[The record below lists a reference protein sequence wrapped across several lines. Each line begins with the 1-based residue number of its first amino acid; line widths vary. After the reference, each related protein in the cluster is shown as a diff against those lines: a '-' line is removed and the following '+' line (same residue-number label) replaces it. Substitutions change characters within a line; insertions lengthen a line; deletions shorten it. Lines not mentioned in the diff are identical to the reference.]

1 MSILRLIA
9 ASAGVAATAS
19 FAAAEV
25 DFTASVDRTRT
36 TRSRPVELTLSIS
49 SSQNFPQIPTPELKA
64 EEFDVYGPSVGV
76 RTEIVNGRVTHARE
90 LTYTLYPRREGT
102 FLIGPATLELGGR
115 KYSTKAVEVVVSK
128 GGAKEDPQ
136 ALEDNLFVRVKQD
149 RRQVYAGQQ
158 VLLSYDLCYR
168 YQLRDVGFEEVPAF
182 SGFWTKD
189 LFVAQRLEP
198 QRQVIGGVAFNV
210 VLLRKVA
217 LFPASAGEHVIE
229 PLVIRCSVAE
239 GRRRN
244 SLFDAFSLFDDP
256 FFGRGRTLLVRSP
269 EAAVEVLPLPGKGR
283 PREFEGA
290 VGTYR
295 MMSTL
300 QPPAPRAGDP
310 VTLTISIQGQ
320 GNIAAVGEP
329 RLGDLEGFKQYDPK
343 VTEEAGDT
351 GSGYGG
357 TKTFEYILIPE
368 APGALTV
375 PPARFSFF
383 DPDARAYRTLQTE
396 PRELAVGGDSQE
408 SGEDSRYLLSRKE
421 IEVVGADIR
430 HIKPEV
436 GELGDAGYLYRS
448 AGFWLLQSLM
458 PLAYAGLYFWQRHR
472 RRLEGDVAYARR
484 RRARGAA
491 GRRLKTARRML
502 AAGAPAPDFHAEIH
516 RAVLEFAA
524 DHLNRSAAGL
534 EKEECAAELRRRG
547 VPQQTV
553 EDLGNLLQE
562 CEFARYAP
570 GASSTGEMKRT
581 QDRAEELME
590 RLQKVLRG

>member
-1 MSILRLIA
+1 MQFGRLIA
-9 ASAGVAATAS
+9 AAAGVVVAAS

-25 DFTASVDRTRT
+25 EFTASLDRTRT
-36 TRSRPVELTLSIS
+36 TRSRPIEMTLSIS
-49 SSQNFPQIPTPELKA
+49 SSQNFPKVPTPQLKLD
-64 EEFDVYGPSVGV
+64 EFDVYGPSVGV

-102 FLIGPATLELGGR
+102 FVIGPATLELGGR
-115 KYSTKAVEVVVSK
+115 KYSTKAIEVIVAK
-128 GGAKEDPQ
+128 GKGEAEPQ
-136 ALEDNLFVRVKQD
+136 SLEDNLFVRVEQD
-149 RRQVYAGQQ
+149 RAKVYAGQQ

-210 VLLRKVA
+210 VPLRKVA

-229 PLVIRCSVAE
+229 PLVIRCSVVE

-269 EAAVEVLPLPGKGR
+269 EVTVEVLPLPAKGR
-283 PREFEGA
+283 PAEFDGA

-310 VTLTISIQGQ
+310 VTLTISIQGK
-320 GNIAAVGEP
+320 GNIGAVGEP
-329 RLGDLEGFKQYDPK
+329 LLGDLVGFKEYDPK
-343 VTEEAGDT
+343 VSEESGDT

-368 APGALTV
+368 APGTLAI
-375 PPARFSFF
+375 PPARFAFF
-383 DPDARAYRTLQTE
+383 DPEVRAYRTLQTD
-396 PRELAVGGDSQE
+396 PRELPVGGDLQE
-408 SGEDSRYLLSRKE
+408 SGEDTRYLLSRKE
-421 IEVVGADIR
+421 IEVVGTDIR
-430 HIKPEV
+430 HIKPDV
-436 GELGDAGYLYRS
+436 GELGDEGYLYRS
-448 AGFWLLQSLM
+448 VTFWLVQSLM
-458 PLAYAGLYFWQRHR
+458 PLAYAGLYVWQRHR
-472 RRLEGDVAYARR
+472 RRLEGDIAYARR
-484 RRARGAA
+484 RGARGAA

-502 AAGAPAPDFHAEIH
+502 AGGAPAPDFHAEIH
-516 RAVLEFAA
+516 RAVLEFVA

-534 EKEECAAELRRRG
+534 EKEECAVELRGRG
-547 VPQQTV
+547 TPQQTM
-553 EDLGNLLQE
+553 EDLGELLEE
-562 CEFARYAP
+562 CEFARFAT
-570 GASSTGEMKRT
+570 GAASAEEMRRT

-590 RLQKVLRG
+590 RLQRVLA